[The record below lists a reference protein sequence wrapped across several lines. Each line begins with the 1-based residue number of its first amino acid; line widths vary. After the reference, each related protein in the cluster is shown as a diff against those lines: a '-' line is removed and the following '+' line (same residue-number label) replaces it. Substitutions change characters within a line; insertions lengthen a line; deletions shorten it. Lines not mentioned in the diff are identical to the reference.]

1 MKSKLRRGLLYLV
14 ASAAVIYVA
23 DDLSLRFRIPD
34 REPLGSVTVRR
45 YYALHKSK
53 QKTNFMFAEPEAQT
67 CVRSLFPHFGYPP
80 CWYLRRRTEQRIDYE

>member
-1 MKSKLRRGLLYLV
+1 MKRKLARAAFYL
-14 ASAAVIYVA
+14 ATVIVLVYLGDV
-23 DDLSLRFRIPD
+23 LSLRFRLPH
-34 REPLGSVTVRR
+34 REPLGSVTVQR

-53 QKTNFMFAEPEAQT
+53 QKTTFMFADPQPQT